1 MVKESIIPFSSFKGV
16 FLILPLSPEVVII
29 EIKLKNADLN
39 PLSIAWL
46 LLKFNT
52 KGSEILI
59 SDTLK
64 VFACKK
70 VVEKNIINRKYEKKY
85 IYIFF
90 DLNNLFLI
98 CIFYTNEKTKIYL

>member
-1 MVKESIIPFSSFKGV
+1 LS
-16 FLILPLSPEVVII
+16 LSPEVAII
-29 EIKLKNADLN
+29 EIKFKNADLK
-39 PLSIAWL
+39 PLSIALL
-46 LLKFNT
+46 LLKLRT

-64 VFACKK
+64 VPAYKK
-70 VVEKNIINRKYEKKY
+70 VVEKKIINRKYEIKY

-98 CIFYTNEKTKIYL
+98 CIIYINEKTKIYL

>member
-1 MVKESIIPFSSFKGV
+1 LSLSS
-16 FLILPLSPEVVII
+16 EVVII
-29 EIKLKNADLN
+29 EIKLINADLN
-39 PLSIAWL
+39 PLSIALL

-64 VFACKK
+64 VFAYKK
-70 VVEKNIINRKYEKKY
+70 VVEKKIINRKYEIKY

-90 DLNNLFLI
+90 NLNILFLI
-98 CIFYTNEKTKIYL
+98 CIIYTNEKTKIYL